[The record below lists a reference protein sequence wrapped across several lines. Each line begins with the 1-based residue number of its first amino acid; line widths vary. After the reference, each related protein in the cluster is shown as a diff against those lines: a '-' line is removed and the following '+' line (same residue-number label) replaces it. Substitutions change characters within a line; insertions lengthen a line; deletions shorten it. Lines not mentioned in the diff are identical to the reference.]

1 MKKLIIVVL
10 LFTTGIAFGKLKVGD
25 LAPDFTLP
33 DIRTGEE
40 ISLSSF
46 HGQVIVLRIWRVCRG
61 RCRVVVPHLK
71 RLQTELLSEIYPNM
85 EEVRAEYGPLLKIL
99 SINAIDPRRRV
110 MSELNKYKMDYQ
122 VLEGKGSG
130 IVKKYRVVTL
140 PLLVI
145 IDKDGIIRFIEMY
158 PTYNQLKEVI
168 VPLIRDI
175 VENGKLD

>member
-10 LFTTGIAFGKLKVGD
+10 LFTAGIAFGKLNVGD
-25 LAPDFTLP
+25 PAPDFNLT

-40 ISLSSF
+40 VSLSSF
-46 HGQVIVLRIWRVCRG
+46 RGQVVVLRIWRICRG
-61 RCRVVVPHLK
+61 SCRAVVPHLK

-110 MSELNKYKMDYQ
+110 MSELNKYRMDYQ
-122 VLEGKGSG
+122 VLEGRGSG
-130 IVKKYRVVTL
+130 IAKKYQVITL
-140 PLLVI
+140 PFLVI

-168 VPLIRDI
+168 VPLIKDI
-175 VENGKLD
+175 VKNGKFD